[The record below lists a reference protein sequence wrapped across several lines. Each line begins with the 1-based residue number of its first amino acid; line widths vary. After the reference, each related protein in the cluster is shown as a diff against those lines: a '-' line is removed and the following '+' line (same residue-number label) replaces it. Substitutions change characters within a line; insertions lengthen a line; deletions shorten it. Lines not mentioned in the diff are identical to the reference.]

1 VGSRDTLQSDH
12 TEALSVLNDNGFI
25 TGVWWNL
32 TSYEE
37 TMKRHLRDPDIF
49 KLSTDELKERQS
61 DMLQACFR
69 YHYEN
74 CIDYQKYCNARG
86 VSPELIRSLA
96 DAPKVP
102 ILDSFETLRKREFL
116 SVPRESIVAKFSS
129 SGTSGR
135 PLLSCSRDQT
145 SLDWQGIGA
154 IRMAS
159 ELSDVKAGD
168 TLLMVPDMPQSA
180 FSQILKVHLPKA
192 GHKVLIGLKQAVV
205 EGKPSF
211 FPDIEIIKEFFE
223 SSAENKNIVGYPFT
237 VANLRNFAFIRSLG
251 SDGIVM
257 TAGGWKP
264 KDTAMNYAS
273 LQRSE
278 LEKLFSSTFGVS
290 PGNVRDIYGSTELT
304 FACWECLHME
314 NGEAVKKKHVA
325 PWMYALVLDPD
336 TLEPAK
342 CGEVGRAAFLD
353 FGNHSSPG
361 FVLTD
366 DLIKLVSDGGCECGR
381 HGQIIEHVERI
392 KEAGFR
398 GCAFTVK
405 NKLFSEEYLGEK
417 GTPKEA
423 AGERGLSEYL
433 KEHYLEVDSDFI
445 QRNIGDFAEAME
457 AIIEVL
463 RTIEADESMVESID
477 FVLVGKKLCYKKG
490 KATVLDQDELIKAFP
505 NISKDRILGIFSR
518 LEQADLLVK
527 EETGGRVQYHFTK
540 KADELGS
547 ALFPMIM
554 WGLKWSNKSAR

>member
-1 VGSRDTLQSDH
+1 M
-12 TEALSVLNDNGFI
+12 EC
-25 TGVWWNL
+25 
-32 TSYEE
+32 
-37 TMKRHLRDPDIF
+37 HLRDPSIF
-49 KLSTDELKERQS
+49 RVSNDELRERQS
-61 DMLQACFR
+61 DMLQACFQ

-86 VSPELIRSLA
+86 ISPELIRSLA

-102 ILDSFETLRKREFL
+102 LLDSLETLRKREFL
-116 SVPRESIVAKFSS
+116 SIPKESIVAKFSS
-129 SGTSGR
+129 SGTSGS
-135 PLLSCSRDQT
+135 PLLWCSRDQT

-159 ELSDVKAGD
+159 ELSDAKAGD
-168 TLLMVPDMPQSA
+168 TLLMIPDIPQSA
-180 FSQILKVHLPKA
+180 FSQTLKIYLPKA
-192 GHKVLIGLKQAVV
+192 GHKVLIGIKNAVA

-211 FPDIEIIKEFFE
+211 APDIGKIREFFE
-223 SSAENKNIVGYPFT
+223 SSAKNKNVVGYPFT
-237 VANLRNFAFIRSLG
+237 VANLRNFAFVRSLG
-251 SDGIVM
+251 SEGIVM

-264 KDTAMNYAS
+264 KDTTTNYAS
-273 LQRSE
+273 LQRPE
-278 LEKLFSSTFGVS
+278 LEKLFSRTFGIS
-290 PGNVRDIYGSTELT
+290 PENVRDIYGSTELT
-304 FACWECLHME
+304 FGCWECLHIE
-314 NGEAVKKKHVA
+314 NGETVKEKHVA

-336 TLEPAK
+336 TLEPVK

-366 DLIKLVSDGGCECGR
+366 DLIKLVSDDGCECGR
-381 HGQIIEHVERI
+381 SGQIIEHVKRI

-398 GCAFTVK
+398 GCSFKVK
-405 NKLFSEEYLGEK
+405 DKLFSEEYLEEK

-423 AGERGLSEYL
+423 AGERGLLEYL
-433 KEHYLEVDSDFI
+433 KEHSLEVESDFI
-445 QRNIGDFAEAME
+445 QRNIGDFAGAME

-463 RTIEADESMVESID
+463 RTIEADKSIAESVD
-477 FVLVGKKLCYKKG
+477 FVLLGKKLCYKKG
-490 KATVLDQDELIKAFP
+490 KVTVLDEGELIEAFP

-518 LEQADLLVK
+518 LEQADLLVR

-554 WGLKWSNKSAR
+554 WGLKWPRKKSTST